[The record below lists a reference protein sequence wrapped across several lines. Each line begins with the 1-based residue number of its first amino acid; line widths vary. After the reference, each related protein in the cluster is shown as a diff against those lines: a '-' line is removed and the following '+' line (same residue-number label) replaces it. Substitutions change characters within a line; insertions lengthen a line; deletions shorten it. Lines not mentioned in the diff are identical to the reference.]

1 MTCNCKM
8 WSSVGRKLL
17 TGITG
22 IVLVVFLI
30 GHLVGNLTIFAGRD
44 VFNSYAHFLAT
55 AMHGAFIYLAEA
67 GLLFFFVTHI
77 VSAVRVQMSRR
88 KARSKGYAVTGSA
101 GGVSRK
107 TLSSLNMIW
116 SGLVVLAFVVMHI
129 CHFKYGPMNEY
140 LLHGDKVKDVY
151 FLVITEFKQLPQ
163 VAVYVAAMWV
173 LGTHLKHGVW
183 SMFQSL
189 GASRPNTVK
198 GLQCAGTAFGVLLA
212 LGFLVL
218 PILVYVFFDVPTPV
232 TGGHP

>member
-1 MTCNCKM
+1 MTCNCKL

-30 GHLVGNLTIFAGRD
+30 GHLVGNLTLFAGPD
-44 VFNSYAHFLAT
+44 VFNAYAHFLAT

-67 GLLFFFVTHI
+67 GLLVFFTTHI
-77 VSAVRVQMSRR
+77 VSAVKVQTGSR
-88 KARSKGYAVTGSA
+88 KARTQKYVVTGNA
-101 GGVSRK
+101 GGASRK

-129 CHFKYGPMNEY
+129 CHFKYGKMAEY
-140 LLHGDKVKDVY
+140 TLHGEKLKDVY
-151 FLVITEFKQLPQ
+151 YLVVTEFKHLPQ
-163 VAVYVAAMWV
+163 VAIYVAAMWV

-198 GLQCAGTAFGVLLA
+198 GLQCAGTAFGMALA

-218 PILVYVFFDVPTPV
+218 PILVYLFFTVPTPV